1 MCFILWFF
9 KQFVDVYVHV
19 CMLTSLCDII
29 LLARHFLYVL
39 WACILLYL
47 SFHLL
52 HLLYFVFIKLHRTT
66 YLVAWPV
73 YGFAGYLVT
82 YLQWTGG
89 LVGWL
94 AGWLPIWL
102 TGYAGTVLHHVPN
115 HRLLS
120 LRLV

>member
-1 MCFILWFF
+1 MRSWGP
-9 KQFVDVYVHV
+9 
-19 CMLTSLCDII
+19 
-29 LLARHFLYVL
+29 
-39 WACILLYL
+39 ILLYP

-66 YLVAWPV
+66 YLVAWLV

-94 AGWLPIWL
+94 VAHLANW
-102 TGYAGTVLHHVPN
+102 
-115 HRLLS
+115 
-120 LRLV
+120 

>member
-1 MCFILWFF
+1 
-9 KQFVDVYVHV
+9 
-19 CMLTSLCDII
+19 MLTVW
-29 LLARHFLYVL
+29 LYFACYAFSMC

-52 HLLYFVFIKLHRTT
+52 HLLYFVFIKLLRTT
-66 YLVAWPV
+66 YLVAWLV

-94 AGWLPIWL
+94 PIWL
-102 TGYAGTVLHHVPN
+102 TGYAVLHHVAN
-115 HRLLS
+115 CRLLS